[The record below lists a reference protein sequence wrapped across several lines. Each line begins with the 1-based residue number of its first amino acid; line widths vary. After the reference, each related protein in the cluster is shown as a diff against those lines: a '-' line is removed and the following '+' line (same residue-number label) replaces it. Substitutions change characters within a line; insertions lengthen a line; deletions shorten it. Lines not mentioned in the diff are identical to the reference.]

1 MYTIKTKKAKGDI
14 LMNTSTVSA
23 RLTDQTLKKLDQLAK
38 ATARSKSFLV
48 AEAVQAYVEEQA
60 WQIKAIKEGIRQA
73 DDGNFARDEDIE
85 KVLSNWGVDAD

>member
-1 MYTIKTKKAKGDI
+1 
-14 LMNTSTVSA
+14 MNTSTVSA
-23 RLTDQTLKKLDQLAK
+23 RLTDQTLKKLDELAK

-48 AEAVQAYVEEQA
+48 AEAVQAYVEEQG

-73 DDGNFARDEDIE
+73 DNGNFASDEDIK